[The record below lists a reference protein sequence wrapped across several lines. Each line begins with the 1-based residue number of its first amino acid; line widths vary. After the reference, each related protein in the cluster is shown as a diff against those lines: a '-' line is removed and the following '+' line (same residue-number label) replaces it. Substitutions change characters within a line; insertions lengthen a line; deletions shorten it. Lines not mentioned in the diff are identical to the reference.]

1 MAMVRATGMLS
12 RPTRHP
18 ASLGGGPSGPTS
30 TPREMARFLVDLKPI
45 LGSATDARRTWVR
58 RIGILMEDARKGNP
72 AILAAAAGS
81 IGREYTPTFR
91 SARDR
96 IDRITAPKGALECHR
111 TLSRWLDKLVQSGE
125 LLIEVGSSGN
135 VNRIREIQE
144 LLAEGRAH
152 AVRFNEEYLRLISNL
167 GARVAELSSR
177 RRENALRPTCK
188 PPTNPG

>member
-1 MAMVRATGMLS
+1 MVRSAVMLS
-12 RPTRHP
+12 RPVRHP
-18 ASLGGGPSGPTS
+18 AVRGGGSSGPTS

-72 AILAAAAGS
+72 AMLAAAAGS

-96 IDRITAPKGALECHR
+96 IDRIAAPKGALECHR
-111 TLSRWLDKLVQSGE
+111 ALSLWLDKLVQSGE

-167 GARVAELSSR
+167 RARVAELSSR
-177 RRENALRPTCK
+177 RREDGARPTRK
-188 PPTNPG
+188 PPADPR